1 MRVSVFV
8 LVRALCSEKEGSLY
22 ELDGRKS
29 FPINHGPTTPE
40 TLLKVPCGLPPPPS
54 SSASSS
60 STSSTC
66 RHPISC
72 PSGCLW
78 MPVCVCG
85 QDAVRVVGEFMAR
98 DEGEMR
104 FTITALAPSVDEE

>member
-1 MRVSVFV
+1 MRPPS
-8 LVRALCSEKEGSLY
+8 
-22 ELDGRKS
+22 
-29 FPINHGPTTPE
+29 P
-40 TLLKVPCGLPPPPS
+40 TLLLFCLLCLRFLHMQ
-54 SSASSS
+54 A
-60 STSSTC
+60 
-66 RHPISC
+66 PISC
-72 PSGCLW
+72 LSGCLW